1 MSIVQLIQKAATKEV
16 ELGGMHWRIKRVR
29 SRDCLRAGL
38 ATMVHLAPED
48 LANIDP
54 ESESDVAEVTKTW
67 SSKIAAMTDVQA
79 AKLSDSLDALVCAG
93 VVAVSSDNVN
103 WEDIRFTLNDR
114 EVDIDKAI
122 LSVDS
127 LPWTLR
133 QQLATEVQGHS
144 REGMEDAE
152 RAIATFRKGTES
164 GAAG

>member
-48 LANIDP
+48 LADINP
-54 ESESDVAEVTKTW
+54 ENKEDLESVSKSW
-67 SSKIAAMTDVQA
+67 SAKIAAMSDVQA
-79 AKLSDSLDALVCAG
+79 AKLSDSLDGLVCAG
-93 VVAVSSDNVN
+93 VTAVSADSVN
-103 WEDIRFTLNDR
+103 WEEIRFTLNDR
-114 EVDIDKAI
+114 EVDIDKSI

-133 QQLATEVQGHS
+133 QQLATEVQSPS

-152 RAIATFRKGTES
+152 QAIATFRKGAEPS
-164 GAAG
+164 AAG